1 LIRERLGA
9 GVQPGEAIHA
19 DSAAVLS
26 AYEKRASDGLMQ
38 LPQIAKAQWSLA
50 GSKDVQIKGILE
62 SRSWR
67 LTTPLR
73 WVTAKLGQRRSSPP
87 PAT

>member
-1 LIRERLGA
+1 
-9 GVQPGEAIHA
+9 V
-19 DSAAVLS
+19 
-26 AYEKRASDGLMQ
+26 Q
-38 LPQIAKAQWSLA
+38 LPQIAKAHWSLA
-50 GSKDVQIKGILE
+50 GSKDAQIKGIVE

-73 WVTAKLGQRRSSPP
+73 WMTAKLGRSSSPP